1 MPSLFSTKVL
11 IKLEMSEKLYEEYE
25 KMGGANGHS
34 VEEEI
39 AKRLERCKEY
49 TASRPLYFNDAERS
63 EIEKL
68 TGGHQAKSPET
79 VLARLRTAMSIVV
92 EDVTITIN
100 QRLLQRLSS
109 RIFRGQTMEGV
120 IEKVVLE
127 ALERHAGM
135 RP

>member
-11 IKLEMSEKLYEEYE
+11 IKLEMSEKLYQEYE
-25 KMGGANGHS
+25 EMGGKSGRSA
-34 VEEEI
+34 EEEI
-39 AKRLERCKEY
+39 SERLKRCKEY
-49 TASRPLYFNDAERS
+49 TANRPLYFNDAERS
-63 EIEKL
+63 EMEKL
-68 TGGHQAKSPET
+68 TGGHLAKSPET

-109 RIFRGQTMEGV
+109 RVFRGQTMEGV
-120 IEKVVLE
+120 IEKVVIE

>member
-1 MPSLFSTKVL
+1 MPSLFGTKVL
-11 IKLEMSEKLYEEYE
+11 IKLEMSEKLYQEYE
-25 KMGGANGHS
+25 EMGGKSGRS
-34 VEEEI
+34 PEEEI
-39 AKRLERCKEY
+39 SERLKRCKEH
-49 TASRPLYFNDAERS
+49 TANRPLYFNDAERS
-63 EIEKL
+63 EMEKL
-68 TGGHQAKSPET
+68 TGGHLAKSPET

-109 RIFRGQTMEGV
+109 RVFRGQTMEGV
-120 IEKVVLE
+120 IAKVVLE